1 MIKNKALAIQLFK
14 RSLPELVADACQ
26 LEGINFTVPE
36 IQTLLSGMTVG
47 NKDLH
52 EHCIALNQI
61 NAWKTILND
70 LLNENVEISKDYS
83 NKIQNIAAKEDAM
96 DWGQFRSGNVTIAGT
111 EYLPPKKE
119 ELDGRYEQMI
129 IGFSKIKDDYKKA
142 IFLFLHYAK
151 NQFYYDNNKRQGRF
165 MMNVYLLNQ
174 GLPAINVPKK
184 REDEFNHGML
194 RFYDSRK
201 NDASEMYAFLM
212 SCIHP
217 TIAEQ
222 FDLPVINFQQ
232 YKEKQEII
240 SKVSTLK
247 I

>member
-14 RSLPELVADACQ
+14 RSLPELVSDACQ

-36 IQTLLSGMTVG
+36 IQTLLGGMSVG

-52 EHCIALNQI
+52 EQDIALNQI
-61 NAWKTILND
+61 GAWKVILSD
-70 LLNENVEISKDYS
+70 LLKDNVEISKGYS
-83 NKIQNIAAKEDAM
+83 NKIHNIAAKEDAM
-96 DWGQFRSGNVTIAGT
+96 EWGQFRSGNVTIAGT
-111 EYLPPKKE
+111 EYLPPKTE
-119 ELDGRYEQMI
+119 ELDSKYKQMI
-129 IGFSKIKDDYKKA
+129 SDFSKIKDDYKKA

-165 MMNVYLLNQ
+165 MMNAYLLSQ
-174 GLPAINVPKK
+174 GLPTINVPKK

-194 RFYDSRK
+194 RFYNSPK

-222 FDLPVINFQQ
+222 FDLPIVDFQQ
-232 YKEKQEII
+232 YKEKQE
-240 SKVSTLK
+240 VASTPK